1 VSLLSSCGYFSS
13 NQALRGE
20 EPIARVGEDYL
31 YESELLKVLDGFN
44 IVNDSAEIAENY
56 VDQWIRKKVLS
67 QKAES
72 LLDNDIEDINKQVDN
87 YRNTLLQFAYEKHAL
102 RRDLDTVV
110 SAVEIQEYYDQFIQN
125 FELEEDIFKIRYVIL
140 DKNSSDLDQFKK
152 WTNSRDSL
160 DLEMMQEAAKEV
172 AKEYAV
178 EDWKDFDKFMSKV
191 PYKVWDRG
199 KFLTSKWHF
208 ETTDDNYAYI
218 INMLDYKLKGVT
230 SPLNYVKQDI
240 YKIIVNKRKVRYLN
254 ELRDQV
260 YKDAQDNNLIEIYER

>member
-1 VSLLSSCGYFSS
+1 V
-13 NQALRGE
+13 
-20 EPIARVGEDYL
+20 ARVGDDYL
-31 YESELLKVLDGFN
+31 YESDLLKVLDGFN
-44 IVNDSAEIAENY
+44 IVSDSSEIAQNY
-56 VDQWIRKKVLS
+56 IDDWIRKKVLS

-72 LLDNDIEDINKQVDN
+72 LLENELDDINEQSDN

-110 SAVEIQEYYDQFIQN
+110 SAVEIRDYYDQFIQN

-140 DKNSSDLDQFKK
+140 DKSSSDIEQFKK

-160 DLEMMQEAAKEV
+160 ELEMMQEAAKEV

-178 EDWKDFDKFMSKV
+178 EEWKDFDKFMNRI
-191 PYKVWDRG
+191 PYKVWDRP
-199 KFLTSKWHF
+199 KFLTSKWRF
-208 ETTDDNYAYI
+208 DTTDDNYAYI
-218 INMLDYKLKGVT
+218 INMLDYKLKGGT
-230 SPLNYVKQDI
+230 SPLSYVKQDI
-240 YKIIVNKRKVRYLN
+240 YKIIVNKRKVQYLK